1 MKIHV
6 LETKAACGAAAADQA
21 AELLRRTVAERG
33 RASFVT
39 ATGASQFEFL
49 QTLARSK
56 GIDWQKT
63 TMYHLDEYIGFSE
76 THPASFRRYLKE
88 RLVDIVHP
96 GTVHFIQGESAD
108 PAAECRRL
116 NDIIVRDQIDAAF
129 VGIGENGH
137 LAFNDPPAD
146 FNTQQP
152 YIIVKLDEACRNQQF
167 GEGWFASLDEVP
179 RTAISMSI
187 RQIMKSRAIVCTVP
201 EKRKA
206 DAVKACFEG
215 DVSPRHPASILK
227 QHPNAF
233 IYLDG
238 AAASLLDQKL
248 FRCGAGT
255 SRGKRRTS
263 NIERPTSNEKKE
275 PSRCLR

>member
-21 AELLRRTVAERG
+21 AQLLRKAIAGRG

-49 QTLARSK
+49 EALSQSK

-96 GTVHFIQGESAD
+96 GTVHFIQGETAD
-108 PAAECRRL
+108 PATECRRL
-116 NDIIVRDQIDAAF
+116 NDIIVCDQIDAAF

-146 FNTQQP
+146 FNTEESF
-152 YIIVKLDEACRNQQF
+152 IIVKLDEDCRNQQF

-187 RQIMKSRAIVCTVP
+187 RQIMKSGTIVCTVP

-206 DAVKACFEG
+206 HAVKSCFEG
-215 DVSPRHPASILK
+215 DVTPMLPASILK
-227 QHPNAF
+227 QHHNAF
-233 IYLDG
+233 IYLDR
-238 AAASLLDQKL
+238 AAASLLDPKL
-248 FRCGAGT
+248 
-255 SRGKRRTS
+255 
-263 NIERPTSNEKKE
+263 I
-275 PSRCLR
+275 